1 MEFLRFGIGQK
12 MFSGSSQLPARA
24 LFNKEEMG
32 NGSSDFHKR
41 PEEDERQN
49 MEVDKVVP
57 VAAGVKTQLGSR
69 SAGD

>member
-1 MEFLRFGIGQK
+1 

-24 LFNKEEMG
+24 LFNKEEMS
-32 NGSSDFHKR
+32 NESSDFHKR

-57 VAAGVKTQLGSR
+57 LAAGAKTQLGRGSV
-69 SAGD
+69 GD